1 MDNKTEEEI
10 ANGGNWHDSNLRPI
24 TWMFGA
30 WAVYSITFQPV
41 QAALGL
47 VNSTWKIG
55 GGPGIPYLHFPALTL
70 AILIGSCLAKLTVIV
85 VVYKSLRLT
94 FGNAEQNNKLLSLR
108 NARALRRVGRLLLTF
123 SALDLFTFP
132 AAYLSLA
139 LLDPRVHFEV
149 SVFFFLALVTPP
161 DKLVL
166 AGLAL
171 GSAEVLKRG
180 AALDEEANLTI

>member
-1 MDNKTEEEI
+1 MESKMKERGADS
-10 ANGGNWHDSNLRPI
+10 GVWHHSNFRPI

-47 VNSTWKIG
+47 VQSTWKIG
-55 GGPGIPYLHFPALTL
+55 AGPGIPYLHFPALTL
-70 AILIGSCLAKLTVIV
+70 AILIGSCLAKLTVII
-85 VVYKSLRLT
+85 VVYKALRLV
-94 FGNAEQNNKLLSLR
+94 FGNAGQSNKLLSLR
-108 NARALRRVGRLLLTF
+108 NASALRRIGRLLLIF
-123 SALDLFTFP
+123 SALDLLTFP
-132 AAYLSLA
+132 VAYLSLA
-139 LLDPRVHFEV
+139 LLDPRVQFEV
-149 SVFFFLALVTPP
+149 SVFLFLALVTPP

-171 GSAEVLKRG
+171 GSAEVLRRG